1 MAEEQG
7 QERTERATPKRLEE
21 ARKKGQVPR
30 SPELN
35 AAAVTLT
42 VAATAYALGGAI
54 AGDFAA
60 LMRQGLSI
68 PRGELFNE
76 GRITAVFESLMLHG
90 FWICV
95 PLLAAAFIAALLAP
109 LAIGGWNFSSEAL
122 GVKFERISPLAG
134 IGRMFSL
141 RSVAELVK
149 SLAKFAIVGVI
160 AAGVLWQ
167 QSEEFLRLALLPT
180 VPALGHALQLSG
192 QALLAVASGL
202 ALIAAIDVPYQL
214 WQHQRDLRM
223 TQQEVREEYKETEGS
238 PEIRGR
244 IRARQQEMARQRM
257 MQEIPTASVVVTNP
271 EHYAVALRYVDG
283 RNRAPI
289 VVAKGVDA
297 VAARIREI
305 ARENGVPIFEA
316 PPLARTLY
324 RNVDLGVEIP
334 AELYVAVAQVL
345 TYVLQLQRAVQQG
358 MAAPVRPEIDPQ
370 VENYSKFR
378 RS

>member
-35 AAAVTLT
+35 AAAVTLA
-42 VAATAYALGGAI
+42 VAATVYALGGAL

-60 LMRQGLSI
+60 LMRDGLSI
-68 PRGELFNE
+68 PRNEIFNE
-76 GRITAVFESLMLHG
+76 GRTTAVFEGLMLHG

-95 PLLAAAFIAALLAP
+95 PLLATAFIAALLAP

-122 GVKFERISPLAG
+122 GIRFERISPVAG

-141 RSVAELVK
+141 RSLVELVK

-167 QSEEFLRLALLPT
+167 QSEQFLRLALLPT

-202 ALIAAIDVPYQL
+202 ALIAAMDVPYQL

-223 TQQEVREEYKETEGS
+223 TRQEIREEFKETEGS
-238 PEIRGR
+238 PETRGR
-244 IRARQQEMARQRM
+244 IRARQQELARQRM

-271 EHYAVALRYVDG
+271 EHYAVALRYVEG
-283 RNRAPI
+283 RNRAP
-289 VVAKGVDA
+289 VLVAKGVDA
-297 VAARIREI
+297 VAARIREV
-305 ARENGVPIFEA
+305 AREHNVPIFEA

-345 TYVLQLQRAVQQG
+345 TYVLQLQRAMQQG
-358 MAAPVRPEIDPQ
+358 MAPPVRPEIDPQ
-370 VENYSKFR
+370 VENYSKYR